1 MSFNH
6 SEFFLWMTPFVVVL
20 FYFWLTQ
27 KSQEDHYFSKSAL
40 EKLRVSDQTWGL
52 KGRNVLFLI
61 ASLLIITALAEPV
74 MRGERITEVHE
85 AVTIALDIS
94 KRPVSEF
101 EAMKKKAIRLVEKTE
116 GSVALVAY
124 DAKVYRISPSSEDK
138 KTLTGLILNLSPRV
152 MNSPI
157 ADEDRVRQQCAPSVV
172 VVSGEDKGEARD
184 VDAISPERWEAIPL
198 FYYPLGVAMIL
209 ITLALSSMSKRQSVS
224 LAFLVLLFLGE
235 KDVHAGVMDFRV
247 LDNAYRA
254 YGNGDY
260 TKSAELFGEYQRLH
274 DSPEVR
280 YNCANALFKAGKYE
294 KARYWYTR
302 VVTDD
307 PKLREWVGINLAKL
321 PIEKSEKPQ
330 KAEKTLES
338 TVKKEGKKAEEV
350 IQIQNTTPLFVY

>member
-27 KSQEDHYFSKSAL
+27 KSQEDHCFSKSAL

-74 MRGERITEVHE
+74 MRGERIAVHE
-85 AVTIALDIS
+85 TVTIALDIS

-124 DAKVYRISPSSEDK
+124 DVKVYRISPSSEDK
-138 KTLTGLILNLSPRV
+138 KTLTELILNLSPRV

-157 ADEDRVRQQCAPSVV
+157 ADENRMRQQCAPSVV
-172 VVSGEDKGEARD
+172 LVVSGEDKGEARD
-184 VDAISPERWEAIPL
+184 VDAVSPERWEAIPL
-198 FYYPLGVAMIL
+198 FYYPLGIAMLL
-209 ITLALSSMSKRQSVS
+209 IALALSSMSKRQSVS

-235 KDVHAGVMDFRV
+235 KDIHAGVMDFRL

-254 YGNGDY
+254 YGSGEY
-260 TKSAELFGEYQRLH
+260 AKSAELFGEYQRLH

-280 YNCANALFKAGKYE
+280 YNCANALFKSGKYE
-294 KARYWYTR
+294 KARYWYER

-307 PKLREWVGINLAKL
+307 PKLRKWVEINLAKL
-321 PIEKSEKPQ
+321 PIDKSEKPQ
-330 KAEKTLES
+330 NAEKKLES
-338 TVKKEGKKAEEV
+338 TVKKEGKKVEEV
-350 IQIQNTTPLFVY
+350 LQIQNATPLFVY

>member
-27 KSQEDHYFSKSAL
+27 KSQEDHCFSKSAL

-74 MRGERITEVHE
+74 MRGERIMEVHE

-124 DAKVYRISPSSEDK
+124 DVKVYRISPSSEDK
-138 KTLTGLILNLSPRV
+138 KTLKELIANLSPRV
-152 MNSPI
+152 MNLPI

-184 VDAISPERWEAIPL
+184 VDASPERWEAIPL
-198 FYYPLGVAMIL
+198 FYYPLGIAMLL
-209 ITLALSSMSKRQSVS
+209 IALALSSMSKRESVS

-235 KDVHAGVMDFRV
+235 KDVHAGVMDFRL
-247 LDNAYRA
+247 LDNAYSA
-254 YGNGDY
+254 YRNGEY
-260 TKSAELFGEYQRLH
+260 AKSAELFGEYQRLH

-280 YNCANALFKAGKYE
+280 YNCANALFKSGKYE
-294 KARYWYTR
+294 KARYWYER

-307 PKLREWVGINLAKL
+307 PKLRKWVEINLAKL
-321 PIEKSEKPQ
+321 PIDKSEKPQ
-330 KAEKTLES
+330 KAEKKLES
-338 TVKKEGKKAEEV
+338 TVKKEGKKVEEV